1 VKSLLLKVLLPVLV
15 CAAFVYGGE
24 DAGEASTLVIGKRLE
39 SRLKTED
46 EPLALDAWDEALR
59 ES

>member
-1 VKSLLLKVLLPVLV
+1 MFRVEGASEYT
-15 CAAFVYGGE
+15 FN
-24 DAGEASTLVIGKRLE
+24 ASTLVIGKRLE

>member
-15 CAAFVYGGE
+15 CAAFVCGGE

-46 EPLALDAWDEALR
+46 EPLA
-59 ES
+59 